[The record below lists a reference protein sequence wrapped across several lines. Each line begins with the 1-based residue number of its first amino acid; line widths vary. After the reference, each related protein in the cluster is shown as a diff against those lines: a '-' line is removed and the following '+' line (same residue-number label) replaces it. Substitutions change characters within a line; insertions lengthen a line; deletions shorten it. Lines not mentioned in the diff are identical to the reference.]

1 MKKIVIL
8 FLFQFVLRSSV
19 FAQTVDTPAPD
30 FTHQTL
36 SHGSVS
42 LSDYQGKVVYLFFF
56 GWG

>member
-8 FLFQFVLRSSV
+8 FQFVLLSSV
-19 FAQTVDTPAPD
+19 FAQTVGTPAPD